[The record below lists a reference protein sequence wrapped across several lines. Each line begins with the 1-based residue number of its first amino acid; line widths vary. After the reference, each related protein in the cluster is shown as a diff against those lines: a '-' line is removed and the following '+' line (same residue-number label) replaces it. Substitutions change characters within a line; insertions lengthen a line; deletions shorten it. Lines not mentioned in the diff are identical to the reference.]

1 MCDLTPCI
9 QLHVHVFLHR
19 LMCSKRIHVYFITI
33 NLILIISSFACVF
46 YINQLRKKPNE
57 QHRLKKKIKN
67 QKNLLKEFLFIVL
80 LNFSN
85 IIFNELLN

>member
-9 QLHVHVFLHR
+9 QLHVHVLLHR

-33 NLILIISSFACVF
+33 NLILIISSFACVL

-67 QKNLLKEFLFIVL
+67 QYQKLTKRILIYRFT
-80 LNFSN
+80 
-85 IIFNELLN
+85 